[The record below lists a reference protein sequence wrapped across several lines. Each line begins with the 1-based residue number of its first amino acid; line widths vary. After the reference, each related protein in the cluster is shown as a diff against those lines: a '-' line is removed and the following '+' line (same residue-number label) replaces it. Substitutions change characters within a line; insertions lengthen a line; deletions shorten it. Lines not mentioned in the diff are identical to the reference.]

1 MLGAKA
7 SRTLT
12 EGQVTQAII
21 LWLRT
26 VPSSSGQP
34 GLDFLYVGSQRGG
47 GGCNTPRL
55 LHPTQLGSD
64 EECVRMQCW
73 RVGCM
78 AH

>member
-34 GLDFLYVGSQRGG
+34 GLDFLYVRWLAAWRRG
-47 GGCNTPRL
+47 L
-55 LHPTQLGSD
+55 QHPTIASPHPAG
-64 EECVRMQCW
+64 VR
-73 RVGCM
+73 
-78 AH
+78 